1 MKNIFLK
8 YIFVFATVLL
18 VSFVMLTSIISTT
31 MVNYSNMQTQEE
43 VERIAE
49 TASKL
54 ISLEWPSEDS
64 VGDPEEEFGQV
75 LAIVGE
81 SMSGKVTMFVVD
93 LEGRIILSSE
103 DGAVGDSF
111 VGKEIVSEIRDTG
124 EYDGRTDLFMGV
136 GLRK

>member
-1 MKNIFLK
+1 MSLRDVEIKKEYRSLLDNVAKEFYIPLEIAAALFGAEYDRIETRHSPRRSKSMKNIFLK

-54 ISLEWPSEDS
+54 ISLE
-64 VGDPEEEFGQV
+64 
-75 LAIVGE
+75 
-81 SMSGKVTMFVVD
+81 
-93 LEGRIILSSE
+93 
-103 DGAVGDSF
+103 
-111 VGKEIVSEIRDTG
+111 
-124 EYDGRTDLFMGV
+124 
-136 GLRK
+136 